1 MCFSAKAPKVPEVKE
16 PVDREADAAKR
27 AYGQVAERQAR
38 AFGEGD
44 TDIVGS
50 IVANDNTGKPAINT
64 QLKKLMGASA

>member
-1 MCFSAKAPKVPEVKE
+1 MCFAKAPKVPEVKE
-16 PVDREADAAKR
+16 PVDRESDAAAR
-27 AYGQVAERQAR
+27 AYGRVAEREAR

-50 IVANDNTGKPAINT
+50 IVANDNSSKPAVNT